1 MPDTAW
7 TPHLP
12 PGIAPEAVDLT
23 AGGSLAAAI
32 VASLRAAG
40 PRPTICDV
48 DGRWLSADWLDHR
61 SLRAAGGLQRA
72 GLQAGDRVVLCA
84 GTSVAMVTAFLGAV
98 RAGLVVVPINRSY
111 TRVEVQR
118 IVAAARPAAA
128 IVEDGERAGWIEDAP
143 VLGLELDAA
152 AELPLDAAGL
162 EDPVLMLYT
171 SGTTGA
177 PKGALLSHGNVL
189 ASARAIGL
197 AWRWTPADRLLLALP
212 LFHIHGLGIG
222 LCGALAAGGQLVLR
236 PRFDAG
242 DVAEHCSS
250 GTTMF
255 FGVPAMYQRLLA
267 GGHAGALASL
277 RLIVSGSAPLSAAQ
291 SDAVAA
297 AAGQRPL
304 ERYGMTETLMLTSNL
319 IGGPRK
325 PGKVGLPL
333 PGVELRLGDGGEV
346 EVRGPNVFAGYDN
359 RPDATA
365 EAFAAGGWFRTGDLG
380 EFDGDG
386 HLQLVGRSKELIISG
401 GFNVHPREVEEAVA
415 GFPGIV
421 EVAVIGRPSEQWGE
435 VVTAVVV
442 AADGV
447 RVEPEA
453 VRAHAS
459 QLLAPY
465 KVPKEIEFID
475 ALPRNALGKIVRR
488 EL

>member
-1 MPDTAW
+1 MSDSAW

-12 PGIAPEAVDLT
+12 PGITPEAVDLT

-32 VASLRAAG
+32 AVSLRAAG
-40 PRPTICDV
+40 PRPTICDI
-48 DGRWLSADWLDHR
+48 DGRWLSGDELDHR
-61 SLRAAGGLQRA
+61 SLRAAGRLQHA
-72 GLQAGDRVVLCA
+72 GLEQGDRVVLCA
-84 GTSVAMVTAFLGAV
+84 GTSVAMVAAFLGAL
-98 RAGLVVVPINRSY
+98 RAGLVVVPINPAY
-111 TRVEVQR
+111 TRVEVER
-118 IVAAARPAAA
+118 IVAAAPPAAA
-128 IVEDGERAGWIEDAP
+128 IVEDGEQAGWIDGAP
-143 VLGLELDAA
+143 VLGLDLDAA
-152 AELPLDAAGL
+152 AEPPLDAAGL
-162 EDPVLMLYT
+162 EDPALMLYT

-177 PKGALLSHGNVL
+177 PKGALLSHANVL
-189 ASARAIGL
+189 ASVRSIGL
-197 AWRWTPADRLLLALP
+197 AWRWTPEDRLLLALP

-222 LCGALAAGGQLVLR
+222 LCGALVAGGQLVLR
-236 PRFDAG
+236 PRFDAA
-242 DVAEHCSS
+242 DVVEHCAS

-267 GGHAGALASL
+267 TARAGALAPL

-333 PGVELRLGDGGEV
+333 PGVELRLGEGGEV

-365 EAFAAGGWFRTGDLG
+365 EAFAGDGWFRTGDLG
-380 EFDGDG
+380 ELDGDG
-386 HLQLVGRSKELIISG
+386 HLRLVGRSKELIISG
-401 GFNVHPREVEEAVA
+401 GFNVHPREVEEAVG

-421 EVAVIGRPSEQWGE
+421 EVAVVGRPSEEWGE

-442 AADGV
+442 AADGI
-447 RVEPEA
+447 RVEPDDL
-453 VRAHAS
+453 RAHAA
-459 QLLAPY
+459 QRLAPY
-465 KVPKEIEFID
+465 KVPKAVEFVE
-475 ALPRNALGKIVRR
+475 ALPRNALGKIVRG